1 MSTSSAVLVLVFQKR
16 NFLSISLD
24 ILSSDDGGGG
34 GNEGKDTAIYCLAC
48 RAQHN
53 M

>member
-1 MSTSSAVLVLVFQKR
+1 MSTSGAVWLSVFQKR

-24 ILSSDDGGGG
+24 ILSDDDGGGS
-34 GNEGKDTAIYCLAC
+34 GNDGKDAAIYCLAC
-48 RAQHN
+48 IAKHN